1 MLQQYESHTSNDDIK
16 ESRNQKAN
24 KRSLRLSALLSTTAM
39 AFFLEAC
46 GTGSDGR
53 PEIPVDEST
62 AGGVSNVSRRVVL
75 DQVSGDQ
82 AYYRVTTREVAPGEL
97 PQIEGQDITA
107 VIEIM
112 KVDANGN
119 QIPGT
124 QPRQIVRIDG
134 GALEVTINGI
144 VFQASVEYERSFL
157 PGDRQIAKTLVT
169 YINDIG
175 QEVTRIITEYFV
187 AGATDPY
194 LTEYRSETLLS
205 GDSSTADGAIY
216 RLDKFTDANF
226 DVTIGIPLVEVKSRT
241 IVNGLVVETFISSEN
256 VDAPPVVNPDTGGNT
271 FTPQPD
277 GIPSNFDGSQGND
290 DTVDYSDLNV
300 PVEVDLNRYPD
311 SQVNGDILNDIE
323 NIIGTDQVDTITGNQ
338 DDNIIEGRDGGDALD
353 FLRGLIYRYFGRQ
366 FFRQPRLRE

>member
-169 YINDIG
+169 YINDI
-175 QEVTRIITEYFV
+175 EH
-187 AGATDPY
+187 A
-194 LTEYRSETLLS
+194 
-205 GDSSTADGAIY
+205 
-216 RLDKFTDANF
+216 
-226 DVTIGIPLVEVKSRT
+226 
-241 IVNGLVVETFISSEN
+241 
-256 VDAPPVVNPDTGGNT
+256 
-271 FTPQPD
+271 
-277 GIPSNFDGSQGND
+277 
-290 DTVDYSDLNV
+290 
-300 PVEVDLNRYPD
+300 
-311 SQVNGDILNDIE
+311 
-323 NIIGTDQVDTITGNQ
+323 
-338 DDNIIEGRDGGDALD
+338 
-353 FLRGLIYRYFGRQ
+353 
-366 FFRQPRLRE
+366 